1 MNSNLI
7 DQLSLLLKQNRNFI
21 DKEIA
26 SFLLLNIQKIMS
38 LKLEII
44 AKSANCSTASVI
56 KFCKKLGFKGL
67 KDLLPALDRNY
78 SYLNFQ
84 KKRYSENKI
93 SQKNQI
99 LSKYHLLIMNN
110 LDKIYNLNYNSMI
123 KFVELLQKT
132 RHIMLFG
139 KGSNLESINIFANY
153 LSKLQYHIDY
163 HYDFEVQQKW
173 TEKSIDSSVCVFFS
187 FSGMHSIMDE
197 LVNKMKAKNCI
208 IVAFTGNFESNLYKQ
223 SLISFLTFK
232 NEDVLE
238 NHTSARISFIYL
250 VMQIINLLKN

>member
-26 SFLLLNIQKIMS
+26 GFLLLNIQKIMS

-84 KKRYSENKI
+84 KNV
-93 SQKNQI
+93 I
-99 LSKYHLLIMNN
+99 LKTKLV
-110 LDKIYNLNYNSMI
+110 KKI
-123 KFVELLQKT
+123 KF
-132 RHIMLFG
+132 
-139 KGSNLESINIFANY
+139 
-153 LSKLQYHIDY
+153 
-163 HYDFEVQQKW
+163 
-173 TEKSIDSSVCVFFS
+173 
-187 FSGMHSIMDE
+187 
-197 LVNKMKAKNCI
+197 
-208 IVAFTGNFESNLYKQ
+208 
-223 SLISFLTFK
+223 
-232 NEDVLE
+232 
-238 NHTSARISFIYL
+238 
-250 VMQIINLLKN
+250 